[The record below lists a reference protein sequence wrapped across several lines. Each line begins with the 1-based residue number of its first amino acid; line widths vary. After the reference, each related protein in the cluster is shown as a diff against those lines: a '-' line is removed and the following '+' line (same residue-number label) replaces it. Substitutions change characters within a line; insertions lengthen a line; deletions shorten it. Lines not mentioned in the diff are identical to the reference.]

1 MTEETSKVQ
10 PFDIEN
16 YRVSSELITEKL
28 QVESTGDEF
37 EIKRRPLSW
46 SRRNQ
51 MMAEHVKLKASGD
64 PEFDS
69 DGFMRAC
76 LKEVIV
82 EAPWGRTTEA
92 FLVSIDARLGREL
105 EKLIPKISGDAEGE
119 PAEEIKKD
127 V

>member
-1 MTEETSKVQ
+1 MTEENSEVQ
-10 PFDIEN
+10 SFDIEK
-16 YRVSSELITEKL
+16 YRVSSELIPQKIKI
-28 QVESTGDEF
+28 ESTGDEF
-37 EIKRRPLSW
+37 EIKLRPLSW
-46 SRRNQ
+46 SKRSQ
-51 MMAEHVKLKASGD
+51 MMSEHVKMKISGD

-92 FLVSIDARLGREL
+92 FLLSIDARLGREL
-105 EKLIPKISGDAEGE
+105 EKLIPTITGEGE
-119 PAEEIKKD
+119 EESPEEIKKG

>member
-1 MTEETSKVQ
+1 MTEETSEAQ
-10 PFDIEN
+10 PFDLSK

-28 QVESTGDEF
+28 KIESTGDEF

-51 MMAEHVKLKASGD
+51 LMSEHVKIKTSGD

-69 DGFMRAC
+69 DGFMRSC

-92 FLVSIDARLGREL
+92 FLISIDSRLGQEL
-105 EKLIPKISGDAEGE
+105 EKLLPKISGEGE
-119 PAEEIKKD
+119 EESSEEIKKD

>member
-1 MTEETSKVQ
+1 MK
-10 PFDIEN
+10 I
-16 YRVSSELITEKL
+16 
-28 QVESTGDEF
+28 
-37 EIKRRPLSW
+37 
-46 SRRNQ
+46 
-51 MMAEHVKLKASGD
+51 SGD

-92 FLVSIDARLGREL
+92 FLLSIDARLGREL
-105 EKLIPKISGDAEGE
+105 EKLIPTITGEGE
-119 PAEEIKKD
+119 EESPEEIKKG